1 MTGVLLGEI
10 CRHRNKE
17 THREEGHM
25 MMEAEI
31 GVMRLQ
37 AEEHQRL
44 PTPTR
49 SRERDT
55 EQALPRVS
63 SSNQPRQRSD
73 LGL

>member
-17 THREEGHM
+17 THRKEGHM

-37 AEEHQRL
+37 AEEHQVL
-44 PTPTR
+44 PAPTR
-49 SRERDT
+49 SRERGT
-55 EQALPRVS
+55 EHS
-63 SSNQPRQRSD
+63 S
-73 LGL
+73 